1 MKEIISSTY
10 VSPVARTISVELNS
24 NVLNVTSP
32 GEGGGSEG
40 STEEPENP

>member
-32 GEGGGSEG
+32 GGGSSEG
-40 STEEPENP
+40 STEGPEIG